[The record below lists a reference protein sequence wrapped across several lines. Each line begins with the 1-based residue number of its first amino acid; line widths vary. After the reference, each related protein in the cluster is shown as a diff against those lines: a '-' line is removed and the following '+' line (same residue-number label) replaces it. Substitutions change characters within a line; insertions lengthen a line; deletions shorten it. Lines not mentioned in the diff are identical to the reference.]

1 MLSAKD
7 LVTII
12 FPLDGR
18 GSDFLNSEAHAQF
31 KKMTTPEHPGAC
43 AGPRQKAATGATFVL
58 L

>member
-18 GSDFLNSEAHAQF
+18 GSDFLNSVLQYYTVFLYNIFFYWKYVAH
-31 KKMTTPEHPGAC
+31 
-43 AGPRQKAATGATFVL
+43 L
-58 L
+58 